1 MKINEGLLMMFR
13 MRVNRIQYKEK
24 HRRSIRI
31 KEYDYSKAGMYF
43 ITICT
48 QGRRKILSRID
59 KSISVGADDPVRPI
73 LTNIGVMVDN
83 VIKYTEKI
91 YKNVIID
98 KYIIMPNH
106 LHAVIVI
113 KEGRTE
119 SSAPTKDN
127 TRN

>member
-1 MKINEGLLMMFR
+1 MIFR
-13 MRVNRIQYKEK
+13 MKVNRIQNKEK

-48 QGRRKILSRID
+48 QSRRKILSRID
-59 KSISVGADDPVRPI
+59 TSISVGADDSVRPI

-83 VIKYTEKI
+83 VIKCTEKI

-106 LHAVIVI
+106 LHAVIII

-119 SSAPTKDN
+119 SSAPTKNN